1 VTTFYTYPQ
10 LTPNDAIAAD
20 RKVWVHLGRFA
31 GRLIRLVRWRGRARK
46 MLESYAPIGR
56 MNLWITVWGE
66 RCPPP

>member
-1 VTTFYTYPQ
+1 MPSPPPIGRF
-10 LTPNDAIAAD
+10 
-20 RKVWVHLGRFA
+20 RVHPGRFA

-66 RCPPP
+66 SCPPPWRGILS